1 MSVLRDIPRRGRR
14 RIALAVLLLFSL
26 GAIAGGY
33 WYFFLRGVVFT
44 DDARLSG
51 QLLDLAPQIGGQL
64 ATVNFDTGQAVR
76 QGQVVFALDKESFEE
91 AARRAETAVVASRA
105 ALQMAQ
111 AQHLKG
117 VHGPRAEEI
126 SIAETNFENAQEQE
140 RLATAEWDRIKNLAR
155 GMVVS
160 ESARDKAETAWQS
173 ARQAKAV
180 AQKQLQLLKEGT
192 RAEDLATAKANVDL
206 QQAQLG
212 TAEAALNQ
220 ARINLEYTEVHA
232 PFDGIVVRRWL
243 DPGAILS
250 AGRPVLTLLNPAT
263 LHVDAN
269 IEEKNLFRVAV
280 GDAAEVSIDAYP
292 NLTLK
297 GRLSKILRATNS
309 QFSLIPSEAASGT
322 FIKVAQRVPIEVEL
336 ISLPKD
342 LPIGPGLSVEVRILT
357 HSRAAARATVAGHE

>member
-1 MSVLRDIPRRGRR
+1 MSGFNHIPRGGRR
-14 RIALAVLLLFSL
+14 RIALAVLLLCSL
-26 GAIAGGY
+26 AAVAGGY
-33 WYFFLRGVVFT
+33 WYFYLRGVVFT

-51 QLLDLAPQIGGQL
+51 QLLDLAPQVGGQL
-64 ATVNFDTGQAVR
+64 VAVNFDTGQSVR
-76 QGQVVFALDKESFEE
+76 QGQVVFALDKELFE
-91 AARRAETAVVASRA
+91 AAVRRAEAAVVAARSGM
-105 ALQMAQ
+105 QMAQ

-117 VHGPRAEEI
+117 VHGPRAQEI
-126 SIAETNFENAQEQE
+126 SIAETNLEHTREQE
-140 RLATAEWDRIKNLAR
+140 RLATAEWDRVKSLAR

-160 ESARDKAETAWQS
+160 ESARDKAETAWQAS
-173 ARQAKAV
+173 RQAREV

-192 RAEDLATAKANVDL
+192 RSEDLAAASSNVDM
-206 QQAQLG
+206 QHAQLSS
-212 TAEAALNQ
+212 AEAALNQ
-220 ARINLEYTEVHA
+220 ARINLVYTEVSA
-232 PFDGIVVRRWL
+232 PFDGIVVRRWQ

-263 LHVDAN
+263 LHVNAN

-280 GDAAEVSIDAYP
+280 GDPAEVNIDAYP
-292 NLTLK
+292 NLALK

-309 QFSLIPSEAASGT
+309 QFSLIPTEGASGT

-357 HSRAAARATVAGHE
+357 HPRTAARATVAGHE